1 MIGWIFFGLFVGL
14 AAKLL
19 LPGPDPGGVIVT
31 ILLGIGGG
39 FPGGFIG
46 QTLGWYQEGDPVG
59 FIMAVVGAIL
69 ILLAYRFVMK
79 PSPTALPHR

>member
-19 LPGPDPGGVIVT
+19 LPGRDPSGVFVT
-31 ILLGIGGG
+31 ILLGVGGG
-39 FPGGFIG
+39 FLGGFIG

-69 ILLAYRFVMK
+69 ILLAYRVLLR
-79 PSPTALPHR
+79 PSTAA

>member
-39 FPGGFIG
+39 FLGGFIG
-46 QTLGWYQEGDPVG
+46 QTLGWYREGDPVG

-69 ILLAYRFVMK
+69 ILLAYRFLIK
-79 PSPTALPHR
+79 PSPPALPHR

>member
-19 LPGPDPGGVIVT
+19 LPGRDPGGVFVT
-31 ILLGIGGG
+31 ILLGVGGG
-39 FPGGFIG
+39 FLGGFIG

-69 ILLAYRFVMK
+69 ILLAYRVLLR
-79 PSPTALPHR
+79 PSTAA